1 MMNRANRTGMKQ
13 PRVEPN
19 LRCLPDLVKGMP
31 IFRLILALA
40 WEIPR
45 SLFQENP
52 PRFIGLFAQ
61 ILNVGTYGF
70 MQADHRLYHRFVNL
84 GPARLVKISTFSK

>member
-1 MMNRANRTGMKQ
+1 MMNTAKRMGIKQ
-13 PRVEPN
+13 PMVEPI
-19 LRCLPDLVKGMP
+19 LRCRPDLVKGMP

-52 PRFIGLFAQ
+52 PRFIDLFA
-61 ILNVGTYGF
+61 
-70 MQADHRLYHRFVNL
+70 
-84 GPARLVKISTFSK
+84 